1 MTEPAQVEQLDED
14 AREEGTTYRSSSK
27 SLSADDVA
35 ECERFAAIAAT
46 FMLQGARARDAWSRA
61 NRWID
66 EHPDGQLPAG
76 CLPVTDRPPI
86 VTPKPAPMALHLLF
100 PSTAV
105 HVLPPA
111 PVVLAIPRDRR
122 MCGCGHEGSD
132 HVAGGGCRICVR
144 SKLGGACLQFHERR
158 PRGAR
163 EIPMGD
169 STVNWQTRIIEELAR
184 GPKTRK
190 ELQEILGASAIQVR
204 NATYNAGKA
213 GRLVRDGKTFA
224 IAKDAPV
231 PKRPGPKPR
240 PEATPSRGTAGR
252 AGGRAAAVGRARAGK
267 PTKTATAAPWLVL
280 AREERDRLQARVKA
294 LDEVLERFA
303 E

>member
-14 AREEGTTYRSSSK
+14 ARDEGTTYRSSSK

-76 CLPVTDRPPI
+76 CLPVTERPP
-86 VTPKPAPMALHLLF
+86 VVMPKPAPTPLHLLF
-100 PSTAV
+100 PSTPV
-105 HVLPPA
+105 HVPPPA
-111 PVVLAIPRDRR
+111 PVVLALPRDRR

-144 SKLGGACLQFHERR
+144 SKLGGACLQLHERR
-158 PRGAR
+158 ARPREKTEPTMAG
-163 EIPMGD
+163 ET
-169 STVNWQTRIIEELAR
+169 TVDRII
-184 GPKTRK
+184 KTL
-190 ELQEILGASAIQVR
+190 EGGASLTSAEIVEKVGQPMANVTSR
-204 NATYNAGKA
+204 LSAMRRAGQLEKEDVYGGRWSLLNGAAPRPSKASAGK
-213 GRLVRDGKTFA
+213 
-224 IAKDAPV
+224 
-231 PKRPGPKPR
+231 
-240 PEATPSRGTAGR
+240 
-252 AGGRAAAVGRARAGK
+252 AGGRAAAAGRARAGK